1 MFDVFEDIYYDM
13 LNDMSDD
20 IWWYLKIA
28 DIFDDIFDRWWC
40 LIFFKIIA
48 HIIYVSISALWE
60 VMVYIFGL
68 NKSSSF
74 LKKDDIM
81 MLNLFFIGFIGIIKR
96 KL

>member
-28 DIFDDIFDRWWC
+28 NIFDDY
-40 LIFFKIIA
+40 LI
-48 HIIYVSISALWE
+48 
-60 VMVYIFGL
+60 
-68 NKSSSF
+68 
-74 LKKDDIM
+74 DDDVWY
-81 MLNLFFIGFIGIIKR
+81 FS